1 MGATTPITP
10 LAPPPGG
17 APVAR
22 RSRTARA
29 CDALLTF
36 CVLVLAAWTLAYH
49 ACLVLGLGSSWAL
62 AVLAAGLVPCG
73 LLATRYEAGSAPVRG
88 AGRRPPDTPA
98 PPLSGGRAPTP
109 PMRAGAVG
117 VGLALAAAAALAF
130 APLPWPRTWALW
142 TAAACVVL
150 LAAARG
156 PLVSAERRGSRS
168 TASCRCRGT
177 RSREAAPVA
186 LAWAAS
192 LAALTL
198 FLVKPNVDDLYYVRQ
213 AAWIAE
219 YGRFPLGDTLH
230 SHDTLPAVF
239 SPPLPSFEPLVGAV
253 AGLAGVTPLGLAH
266 LVVAPVVAALAAL
279 ALWRLLRTWQVR
291 LVAPALT
298 VALLFLLTALEPAS
312 DPRGAIP
319 HLPGDFF
326 VTRAWQGKVA
336 LEVVLVP
343 LLLSLLHDHAA
354 QRRRGSLALLSAAGA
369 AAVGLSTTGAFL
381 VPVIAVACLASVAI
395 RAPRRAV
402 AGAVAASAY
411 PLGAM
416 VAALVSDARQPAE
429 WRPEHIAPE
438 VLVVPAMGHGLLAF
452 VALAAALVAPL
463 LLVPPHARLGLAA
476 VALAVALAFA
486 PGLPLL
492 IHDLTGLGR
501 PLWRLLW
508 AMPLAALLGV
518 AVTQPAAWQRNAAV
532 RLLPALAVGTLVAL
546 AGTPVWEGRGTEL
559 AGHPAIKRDP
569 GQLASASRLSH
580 AARPGDVVLAPPGLS
595 STLLMLDGRVTG
607 VAPRLFYTRSLP
619 ASPAVKLP
627 ERLLLW
633 AFVNQGLSPAVRE
646 DAVTTALRRLRVDIA
661 CVRERAMR
669 GQQLLAHAGYRPL
682 VLGRGFWCGADR

>member
-1 MGATTPITP
+1 
-10 LAPPPGG
+10 
-17 APVAR
+17 
-22 RSRTARA
+22 
-29 CDALLTF
+29 
-36 CVLVLAAWTLAYH
+36 
-49 ACLVLGLGSSWAL
+49 
-62 AVLAAGLVPCG
+62 
-73 LLATRYEAGSAPVRG
+73 
-88 AGRRPPDTPA
+88 
-98 PPLSGGRAPTP
+98 
-109 PMRAGAVG
+109 
-117 VGLALAAAAALAF
+117 
-130 APLPWPRTWALW
+130 
-142 TAAACVVL
+142 
-150 LAAARG
+150 
-156 PLVSAERRGSRS
+156 
-168 TASCRCRGT
+168 
-177 RSREAAPVA
+177 
-186 LAWAAS
+186 
-192 LAALTL
+192 
-198 FLVKPNVDDLYYVRQ
+198 
-213 AAWIAE
+213 
-219 YGRFPLGDTLH
+219 
-230 SHDTLPAVF
+230 
-239 SPPLPSFEPLVGAV
+239 
-253 AGLAGVTPLGLAH
+253 
-266 LVVAPVVAALAAL
+266 
-279 ALWRLLRTWQVR
+279 
-291 LVAPALT
+291 
-298 VALLFLLTALEPAS
+298 
-312 DPRGAIP
+312 
-319 HLPGDFF
+319 
-326 VTRAWQGKVA
+326 
-336 LEVVLVP
+336 
-343 LLLSLLHDHAA
+343 
-354 QRRRGSLALLSAAGA
+354 
-369 AAVGLSTTGAFL
+369 
-381 VPVIAVACLASVAI
+381 
-395 RAPRRAV
+395 
-402 AGAVAASAY
+402 
-411 PLGAM
+411 M